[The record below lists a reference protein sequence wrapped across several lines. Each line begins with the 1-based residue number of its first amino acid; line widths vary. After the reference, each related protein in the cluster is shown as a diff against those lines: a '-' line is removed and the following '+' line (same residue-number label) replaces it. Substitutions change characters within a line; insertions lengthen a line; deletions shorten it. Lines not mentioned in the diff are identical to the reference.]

1 MKGENSYMNID
12 LLGSIYIMEE
22 IIYYDKPLTFTC
34 KNDIGNQFIASC
46 IELEEEEQWL
56 FLPLSEAR
64 LIQVL
69 RGSITA
75 YDAFTKP
82 EMEFLWKV
90 YIQSNN
96 YSLGR
101 AKKIKPSE
109 LHEDDLPD
117 KDIVYDLYGEETF
130 SIKSNERNKI
140 VQDSVK
146 ERREFLDLSLEME
159 DSHVHEIEAA
169 FLGKVLETTQNLVN
183 VIAHKKGVNGKVPR
197 HIKEENKL
205 IYSGDFAA
213 SFGFRLKSNNL
224 SNILNESELQD
235 SLTVFMDLLESKSNT
250 KKIVEILKDLNPSVL
265 HYYKNF
271 LNVLKGGN
279 VSIKTYCAFP
289 NDRYRNINVTIDD
302 IKESI
307 KALDSEIKEYNKED
321 TFQGKIVAID
331 TTNKTFKFISDDNET
346 ISGTIGENVKIE
358 EYRLPKDARVKLNI
372 KIKLNDFTG
381 QENIDYELVEL
392 IYE

>member
-1 MKGENSYMNID
+1 MKGESSYMNID
-12 LLGSIYIMEE
+12 LLGNIYIMEE

-46 IELEEEEQWL
+46 IDLDDEEQWL

-75 YDAFTKP
+75 YDAFTNP
-82 EMEFLWKV
+82 EMDFLWKV
-90 YIQSNN
+90 YIQSNS

-101 AKKIKPSE
+101 AIKIKPNE

-159 DSHVHEIEAA
+159 ESHVHEVEAA
-169 FLGKVLETTQNLVN
+169 FLGKVLENTQNLVN
-183 VIAHKKGVNGKVPR
+183 VIAHKKGVSGKVPK

-224 SNILNESELQD
+224 ANILNESELQAN
-235 SLTVFMDLLESKSNT
+235 LTVLLDLLESKSNT

-265 HYYKNF
+265 HYYKSF

-279 VSIKTYCAFP
+279 VSVKTYCAFP
-289 NDRYRNINVTIDD
+289 NDKYRNIDVSIDD
-302 IKESI
+302 IRQSI

-331 TTNKTFKFISDDNET
+331 TTNETFKFISNDDEI
-346 ISGTIGENVKIE
+346 ISGVIGENVNTE
-358 EYRLPKDARVKLNI
+358 EYRLPKDATVKLNI
-372 KIKLNDFTG
+372 KIKLNGFTG
-381 QENIDYELVEL
+381 QENIDYELIEL
-392 IYE
+392 IYD

>member
-12 LLGSIYIMEE
+12 LLGNIYIMDE

-34 KNDIGNQFIASC
+34 KNDIGNQYIASC

-64 LIQVL
+64 LTQVL

-75 YDAFTKP
+75 YNAFKNP
-82 EMEFLWKV
+82 ETGFLWKV
-90 YIQSNN
+90 FLQANN
-96 YSLGR
+96 YSFGK
-101 AKKIKPSE
+101 AKRIQSSE
-109 LHEDDLPD
+109 LYEDDLPD
-117 KDIVYDLYGEETF
+117 KDIVYDVYGEEVF
-130 SIKSNERNKI
+130 SIKSDERNSI

-146 ERREFLDLSLEME
+146 ERREFLDLSLEMGE
-159 DSHVHEIEAA
+159 SHVHEIEAA
-169 FLGKVLETTQNLVN
+169 FLGKVLESTQNVVN
-183 VIAHKKGVNGKVPR
+183 IIGHKKGVNGKVPK

-224 SNILNESELQD
+224 ANILNESDLQD
-235 SLTVFMDLLESKSNT
+235 SLTIFMNLLESKSNT
-250 KKIVEILKDLNPSVL
+250 KKIMEIIKDLNPSVI
-265 HYYKNF
+265 HHYKNF
-271 LNVLKGGN
+271 LNLLKNEN
-279 VSIKTYCAFP
+279 VSVKTYCAFP
-289 NDRYRNINVTIDD
+289 NENYRHINISIDD
-302 IKESI
+302 IKKSI
-307 KALDSEIKEYNKED
+307 KALDSEIKEYTKED
-321 TFQGKIVAID
+321 TFQERIVAID
-331 TTNKTFKFISDDNET
+331 TTNKTFKFISDDDET
-346 ISGTIGENVKIE
+346 ISGLIGENVNTD